1 MQHGVKIIMVDYLQL
16 MTANNGGKGSGNR
29 EQEIATISRSLKAI
43 AKELNV
49 PVIALSQ
56 LSRSVESRPNKRPQL
71 SDLRESGAIE
81 QDADIVSF
89 LFRPE
94 YYKIENWE
102 DGSPSAGQAEL
113 IIGKHRNGAVTDV
126 RLSFQSSLAK
136 FSDLD
141 LFRTNE
147 QPSYAQPN
155 QNAFDNI
162 RVSIDPSTAF
172 DLPKNNLTASSMND
186 EDDMPF

>member
-1 MQHGVKIIMVDYLQL
+1 MVDYLQL
-16 MTANNGGKGSGNR
+16 MTANSGGKGGGNR

-56 LSRSVESRPNKRPQL
+56 LSRTVETRPNKRPQL

-89 LFRPE
+89 IYRPE
-94 YYKIENWE
+94 YYKIDTWE
-102 DGSPSAGQAEL
+102 DETPSANQAEL
-113 IIGKHRNGAVTDV
+113 IIAKHRNGSIADV
-126 RLSFQSSLAK
+126 RLSFHGSLAK

-141 LFRTNE
+141 VFGSYHSSGFAQQDE
-147 QPSYAQPN
+147 PSG
-155 QNAFDNI
+155 FDKL
-162 RVSIDPSTAF
+162 RVSIDPGAAF
-172 DLPKNNLTASSMND
+172 GLPDNGNISGSAMND
-186 EDDMPF
+186 DDDDAEMPF